1 MEQREQLLN
10 LHRIRSVKGG
20 CRLVG
25 RQDESFELP
34 WLTGGIVWEK
44 ILKNSQDANIKVLQ
58 RDRNIQLHETE
69 WG

>member
-20 CRLVG
+20 CRLAG

-44 ILKNSQDANIKVLQ
+44 KPGKQLGYKHKSAVE
-58 RDRNIQLHETE
+58 RNIQLHETE